1 MTSAGRFHSHGET
14 VFWDV
19 HKPENAIAIELRSE
33 HFNRLVLDVEDPAQE
48 LARIEQATAAA

>member
-19 HKPENAIAIELRSE
+19 HKPENAIAIELCSE
-33 HFNRLVLDVEDPAQE
+33 HFNRLVLEVEDPAQE